1 MDTQR
6 LKPIQQIAESREQ
19 SRAKVFAERGR
30 ALDAQQKRL
39 DELANYAREYAQTTP
54 QGATVT
60 ASMLQNRSAFL
71 DRLDDAV
78 KTQTKAVDKAKENV
92 ELERARLLLASR
104 EVAMHDKLA
113 DSYAARERHAEAQ
126 RLQKELDDH
135 ALRGHHRNGE
145 GS

>member
-39 DELANYAREYAQTTP
+39 DELAQYAREYAQP
-54 QGATVT
+54 VAQGGTVT

-71 DRLDDAV
+71 ERLEDAV
-78 KTQTKAVDKAKENV
+78 KTQTKAVDKARESV

-104 EVAMHDKLA
+104 EVAMLDKLA
-113 DSYAARERHAEAQ
+113 DSYAVRERHAEAL
-126 RLQKELDDH
+126 RMQKELDDH
-135 ALRGHHRNGE
+135 AIRGHRKAGDE
-145 GS
+145 P

>member
-39 DELANYAREYAQTTP
+39 DELAQYAREYAQP
-54 QGATVT
+54 AQSGSTVT

-78 KTQTKAVDKAKENV
+78 RTQSKAVDKAKENV

-104 EVAMHDKLA
+104 EVAMLDKLA
-113 DSYAARERHAEAQ
+113 DSYAVRERHVEAQ

-135 ALRGHHRNGE
+135 ALRGHRGPGE
-145 GS
+145 SA